1 MIKIGKLKKKEEKK
15 DKKVDGSDLQRAYNT
30 IKHDQLP
37 DYLPKTKN
45 KKIITYLSQIQC
57 ALRI

>member
-37 DYLPKTKN
+37 DYLPKTKTKN
-45 KKIITYLSQIQC
+45 SLPIYSVLLEFK
-57 ALRI
+57 